1 VAAAPL
7 LRSLHD
13 AGKLLA
19 LRFTEPELFQLRTEI
34 PVPAILR
41 VEPGDEA
48 LRFAISALQV
58 EQLSSYVLDLLSNPR
73 LAQK

>member
-1 VAAAPL
+1 
-7 LRSLHD
+7 
-13 AGKLLA
+13 
-19 LRFTEPELFQLRTEI
+19 
-34 PVPAILR
+34 